1 MSGVCVD
8 VGAMWRLSEDF
19 NRRFA
24 ARVHHHHH
32 RPTVPMIY
40 TGNLRNFKFF
50 GSMIID

>member
-24 ARVHHHHH
+24 ARVHHHH
-32 RPTVPMIY
+32 RPTAVPMLY
-40 TGNLRNFKFF
+40 TGNFRKRK
-50 GSMIID
+50 